1 LKVPGPQFRSCAASS
16 GRSAGPRE
24 TQLRNCG
31 PGTSGILDV
40 ERIRA
45 DFPALAQE
53 AHGRPLVYLDNAATT
68 QKPRRVIDTVTR
80 FYERDCANVHRGV
93 HLLSQRATVAY
104 ESARTTIKNHLG
116 AADSREIVFTRGTT
130 EGINL
135 VASSFVRPRL
145 EPGDEVLITG
155 MEHHSNIVPW
165 QLLCETT
172 GAVLKVVPI
181 TDSGELELDRYAE
194 LLSNRTR
201 IVGVVHIS
209 NALGTVN
216 PVRAMIELA
225 HARGVPVLVDG
236 AQAVPHG
243 RVDVRALDCDF
254 YVFSGHKVYGP
265 SGIGALYGKRE
276 HLLGMVP
283 YQGGGDM
290 ILSVTWEGTT
300 YAEPPHRFEA
310 GTPNIEGAIG
320 LAAALDYRDSL
331 GLDAVAAHESEL
343 LALATDA
350 VLAIP
355 GVRLIG
361 TADRRAGV
369 LSFVMD
375 GVHPHDIGTILDSD
389 GVAVRAGHHC
399 AQPVMKRFNISATV
413 RASFGVYNTADE
425 ITRLVEALHKVKEVF
440 G

>member
-1 LKVPGPQFRSCAASS
+1 MSSPKKV
-16 GRSAGPRE
+16 AG
-24 TQLRNCG
+24 
-31 PGTSGILDV
+31 LDV

-45 DFPALAQE
+45 DFPALHQE
-53 AHGRPLVYLDNAATT
+53 VHGRPLVYLDNAATT
-68 QKPRRVIDTVTR
+68 QKPRQVIDAVSH
-80 FYERDCANVHRGV
+80 FYEHDCANVHRGV

-104 ESARTTIKNHLG
+104 ESARTTIKSHLG

-145 EPGDEVLITG
+145 SPGDEILITG

-165 QLLCETT
+165 QLLCKMT

-181 TDSGELELDRYAE
+181 TDSGELELNRYAE
-194 LLSNRTR
+194 MLSEKTK
-201 IVGVVHIS
+201 IVGVVHVS

-216 PVRAMIELA
+216 PVKQMIEMA
-225 HARGVPVLVDG
+225 HARDIPVLVDG

-243 RVDVRALDCDF
+243 GVDVQALDCDF
-254 YVFSGHKVYGP
+254 YIFSGHKTYGP
-265 SGIGALYGKRE
+265 TGIGALYGKRR
-276 HLLGMVP
+276 HLLEMVP

-290 ILSVTWEGTT
+290 ILSVTWEETI

-320 LAAALDYRDSL
+320 LAAALDYLDGL
-331 GLDAVAAHESEL
+331 GYDAITAHEAEL
-343 LALATDA
+343 LETATAA
-350 VLAIP
+350 VLEIP
-355 GVRLIG
+355 GIRLVG
-361 TADRRAGV
+361 SARHRTGV

-375 GVHPHDIGTILDSD
+375 GVHPHDIGTILDME
-389 GVAVRAGHHC
+389 GVAIRAGHHC
-399 AQPVMKRFNISATV
+399 AQPVMTRFNISATV
-413 RASFGVYNTADE
+413 RASFGVYNTHGE
-425 ITRLVEALHKVKEVF
+425 VQRLVDGLHKVKEVF